1 MPAFEYKALNRAGR
15 EQAGVIEGD
24 TARQARQALRERGL
38 SPLDIKQV
46 AAADKTQGAV
56 RQRLSGGLNAT
67 ELALMTRQL
76 ATLVRSGTP
85 LEESLA
91 TVARQSPKP
100 RIKRIILAVR
110 ARVNEGHTLE
120 SGLSEFPA
128 AFPELYRATVAAGE
142 QSGHLDAVLDRLADY
157 AESRQEM
164 QQKINMAMFYPAIL
178 TTIALLVASGLLTY
192 VVPQVVQVF
201 EHLGQELP
209 FLTRALIAVSDAT
222 KAYGL
227 FVLIAVGLGVYLFSR
242 AMRNEAFRTRMHQIL
257 LRMPLLSRLIRGLNT
272 ARFARTLSILV
283 GSGVPVL
290 DALRIAAQVI
300 PHIPMRQAVLNA
312 AANVREG
319 ASINSSLESSG
330 LFPPMTLH
338 LIASGE
344 SSGNLQTMLERAASH
359 QERELQTSISAIMTL
374 FEPVLILVMGV
385 LVLIIVLAILLPI
398 FELNQLVQ

>member
-1 MPAFEYKALNRAGR
+1 
-15 EQAGVIEGD
+15 
-24 TARQARQALRERGL
+24 
-38 SPLDIKQV
+38 
-46 AAADKTQGAV
+46 
-56 RQRLSGGLNAT
+56 
-67 ELALMTRQL
+67 
-76 ATLVRSGTP
+76 
-85 LEESLA
+85 
-91 TVARQSPKP
+91 
-100 RIKRIILAVR
+100 
-110 ARVNEGHTLE
+110 
-120 SGLSEFPA
+120 
-128 AFPELYRATVAAGE
+128 
-142 QSGHLDAVLDRLADY
+142 
-157 AESRQEM
+157 
-164 QQKINMAMFYPAIL
+164 
-178 TTIALLVASGLLTY
+178 
-192 VVPQVVQVF
+192 
-201 EHLGQELP
+201 LP

-227 FVLIAVGLGVYLFSR
+227 FVVIAIAAGVYLFSR
-242 AMRNEAFRTRMHQIL
+242 SMRNDGFRTRVHQFL
-257 LRMPLLSRLIRGLNT
+257 LGLPLISRLIRGLNT

-290 DALRIAAQVI
+290 EALRIAAQVI

-344 SSGNLQTMLERAASH
+344 ASGNLQIMLERAASH

>member
-1 MPAFEYKALNRAGR
+1 MPAFEYRALSPAGR
-15 EQAGVIEGD
+15 EQSGVIEGD

-46 AAADKTQGAV
+46 AADKTQSTA
-56 RQRLSGGLNAT
+56 RQRFSGGGLNAT

-91 TVARQSPKP
+91 TTARQSSKP

-178 TTIALLVASGLLTY
+178 TTIALLVAGGLLTY

-227 FVLIAVGLGVYLFSR
+227 FVVIAIAVGVYLFSR
-242 AMRNEAFRTRMHQIL
+242 GMRNESFRTRVHQFL
-257 LRMPLLSRLIRGLNT
+257 LGMPLLSRLIRGLNT

-290 DALRIAAQVI
+290 EALRIAAQVI

-344 SSGNLQTMLERAASH
+344 SSGNLQVMLERAASH